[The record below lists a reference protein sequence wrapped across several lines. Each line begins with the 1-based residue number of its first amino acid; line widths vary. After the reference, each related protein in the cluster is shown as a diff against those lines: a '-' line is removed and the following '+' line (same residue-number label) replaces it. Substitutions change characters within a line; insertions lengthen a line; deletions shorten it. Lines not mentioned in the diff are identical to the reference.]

1 MRWQP
6 PVTAIL
12 IGALTAVTFNSLGWL
27 QISERK
33 LYDHFLRLRPQ
44 EPQDQKIVIVGLNE
58 KDIEKLGF
66 PISDDT
72 LAALLTKIKAEN
84 PRAIGLDLHRNV
96 NIGDRGSEK
105 LDTIF
110 RSTPQLIGVE
120 KTDGG
125 NPALQSISPPTE
137 LEKLAQ
143 TGASEIIEDGENGV
157 VRRGYLYVQKSQ
169 NTALESSL
177 VANNVSTNNQIK
189 VIPSFGLATAL
200 KYLEGENIFPSGYG
214 KQSWLKL
221 GNTVFPMLQSNRL
234 FYSDATIDNYQTI
247 INYCNT
253 EKKFAQLSVSEVLEN
268 KVKADFFR
276 DKVVLIGT
284 TAETIED
291 IFTTPYSYYNLA
303 NYDFTYGVEIHAS
316 LTSQIVN
323 AALENRGIINFL
335 PGYWQYSLLLLL
347 LLTTSFGSW
356 YLYNNKFFSCDQ
368 KIIVHFTSSISNLV
382 FILAIGYLFLLFGWW
397 IPTVTS
403 LVLTLGSEICIYIFI
418 KLDRLKQANIIL
430 EQKVKKRTQ
439 ALEEAQKQ
447 ILSQEKLALYQKISQ
462 YIAHEIKNKTNI
474 IGLNIQNCQTDI
486 AELQLIIEDNSF
498 LFEEIVSSE
507 VQSPQQIILDLNNKL
522 SRIQSINQKVT
533 SIISEIY
540 SQGIDNQN
548 KTSSSNTNVDINQL
562 LDTLLLDVIQICKIK
577 YDNFNPI
584 IYRNYDKNLK
594 QAYHSTSDI
603 ERILD
608 NIISNSIYYLYK
620 KSLKIKNYQ
629 PILSVSTQNKSN
641 SIEIKIRDN
650 GTGISSENLKNIFQI
665 FWTTKSSGKSLGL
678 GLHFAKELIEK
689 HNGKILVDSIEGK
702 YTEFTVL
709 LTT

>member
-96 NIGDRGSEK
+96 NIGDRGSKK

-189 VIPSFGLATAL
+189 IIPSFGLATAL

-221 GNTVFPMLQSNRL
+221 GNAVFPMLQSNRL

-335 PGYWQYSLLLLL
+335 PSYWQYSLLLLL

-403 LVLTLGSEICIYIFI
+403 LVSPEIIF
-418 KLDRLKQANIIL
+418 
-430 EQKVKKRTQ
+430 V
-439 ALEEAQKQ
+439 
-447 ILSQEKLALYQKISQ
+447 
-462 YIAHEIKNKTNI
+462 
-474 IGLNIQNCQTDI
+474 
-486 AELQLIIEDNSF
+486 F
-498 LFEEIVSSE
+498 V
-507 VQSPQQIILDLNNKL
+507 
-522 SRIQSINQKVT
+522 
-533 SIISEIY
+533 
-540 SQGIDNQN
+540 
-548 KTSSSNTNVDINQL
+548 
-562 LDTLLLDVIQICKIK
+562 LLLK
-577 YDNFNPI
+577 
-584 IYRNYDKNLK
+584 L
-594 QAYHSTSDI
+594 
-603 ERILD
+603 E
-608 NIISNSIYYLYK
+608 
-620 KSLKIKNYQ
+620 
-629 PILSVSTQNKSN
+629 
-641 SIEIKIRDN
+641 
-650 GTGISSENLKNIFQI
+650 
-665 FWTTKSSGKSLGL
+665 
-678 GLHFAKELIEK
+678 FA
-689 HNGKILVDSIEGK
+689 
-702 YTEFTVL
+702 F
-709 LTT
+709 